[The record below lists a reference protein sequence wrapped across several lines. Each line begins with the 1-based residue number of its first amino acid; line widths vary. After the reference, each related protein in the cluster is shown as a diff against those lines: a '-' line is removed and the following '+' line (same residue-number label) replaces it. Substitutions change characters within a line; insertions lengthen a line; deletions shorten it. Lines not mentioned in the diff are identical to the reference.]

1 MTGDVAASTAPKPN
15 RRADAL
21 RRTAGVLRLDQF
33 ALFPVIILAVI
44 VGALVN
50 DAFLTQTNLVNVL
63 RQSSELSILVMAE
76 ALILIAG
83 KFDLSLESIVGLA
96 PAVAAWLVLA
106 PDTGGGGIQAGAWVG
121 LAALFGVGI
130 LVGIINATSVV
141 YLKLNAFMTTL
152 AMLIL
157 LRGITIGLTGG
168 QTMYD
173 LPSLYTWLGDADL
186 AGLPVSVWLAG
197 LLFLVAGLFL
207 RYHRWGRALYAIG
220 GNAEAARAAG
230 IRVDRIV
237 WVVYVLAGALAAL
250 AGLMLTG
257 RLASVVSSQ
266 GQNMIFTVFAAAVI
280 GRISLNGG
288 RGTMIGALSGVL
300 LLGIIGNIL
309 TLSAIESFWIS
320 AAFGG
325 IILLA
330 LVIARFTAG
339 EVDES

>member
-1 MTGDVAASTAPKPN
+1 
-15 RRADAL
+15 
-21 RRTAGVLRLDQF
+21 
-33 ALFPVIILAVI
+33 VI

-173 LPSLYTWLGDADL
+173 LPSAFTAIGDAEL
-186 AGLPVSVWLAG
+186 IGLPLSVWLAG

-288 RGTMIGALSGVL
+288 RGSMIGALSGVL

>member
-1 MTGDVAASTAPKPN
+1 VTGDVAAQSAPK
-15 RRADAL
+15 RRAAAI
-21 RRTAGVLRLDQF
+21 RRTAEVLRLDQF
-33 ALFPVIILAVI
+33 ALVPVIVLAVV
-44 VGALVN
+44 VGSAVN
-50 DAFLTQTNLVNVL
+50 DAFLTETNLVNVL
-63 RQSSELSILVMAE
+63 RQSSELSVLVMAE

-96 PAVAAWLVLA
+96 PAVAAWLVIS
-106 PDTGGGGIQAGAWVG
+106 PETGGSGLGLNPWLG
-121 LAALFGVGI
+121 LAALFAVGI
-130 LVGIINATSVV
+130 AVGVV
-141 YLKLNAFMTTL
+141 NGTGVVHLRLNAFMTTL

-157 LRGITIGLTGG
+157 LRGITIGLTNG
-168 QTMYD
+168 QTLFD
-173 LPSLYTWLGDADL
+173 LPDAFTYLGTADW

-197 LLFLVAGLFL
+197 ALFLVVGLFL
-207 RYHRWGRALYAIG
+207 RYHRHGRALYAIG

-230 IRVDRIV
+230 IRVDRTV

-288 RGTMIGALSGVL
+288 RGSMIGALSGVL

-309 TLSAIESFWIS
+309 TLSNIESFWIS

-330 LVIARFTAG
+330 LLIARFTAG
-339 EVDES
+339 EVDEA